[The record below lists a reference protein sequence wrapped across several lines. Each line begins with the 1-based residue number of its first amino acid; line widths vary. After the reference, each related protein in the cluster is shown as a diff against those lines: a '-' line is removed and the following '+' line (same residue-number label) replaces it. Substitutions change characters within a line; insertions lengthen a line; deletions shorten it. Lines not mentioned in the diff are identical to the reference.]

1 MSETYYKFCVALHS
15 HVCIRTLIRYRQT
28 RSESGDTVD
37 SVGVHRQE
45 SATPLLKLSW
55 VGGRMAFYPPP
66 PPPATVTY
74 RRALFYN
81 ESRTPDRHVPVCI
94 YSRTRL

>member
-55 VGGRMAFYPPP
+55 VGGRMAFYPP
-66 PPPATVTY
+66 
-74 RRALFYN
+74 
-81 ESRTPDRHVPVCI
+81 TPRNSHIQEGPV
-94 YSRTRL
+94 L